1 MQRREFLYDICGWE
15 ARAIITGYRKRNRLT
30 QQLLAEQIFATVN
43 IMNDPKGK
51 TPADIFPQLF
61 ETEDDEPEPQG
72 EALTDEEANQMEA
85 EMDAW
90 NAQLKQEWDAS
101 HPE

>member
-1 MQRREFLYDICGWE
+1 MPRREFLYDICGWE

-30 QQLLAEQIFATVN
+30 QQLLAEQIFATAN
-43 IMNDPKGK
+43 IMKDPEGK

-61 ETEDDEPEPQG
+61 EDEDDEPEPQG
-72 EALTDEEANQMEA
+72 EALTDEEVSQMEA

-90 NAQLKQEWDAS
+90 NAQLKQEWDDA